1 MTSGQGRAPASI
13 EVDHVFVCCSVGA
26 PEAAAL
32 QRLGFAEGPPNTH
45 PGQGTACRRFPFPT
59 AYLELV
65 WVSNAEEAGS
75 PLSAP
80 TRLLERWTHRGA
92 AACPFAVIFRPAA
105 DARDPRPPFATWS
118 YRPRYLPPDLAI
130 EVASETPLAEPE
142 LFYLPFASATRLLR
156 QETTP
161 GAPPLGR
168 LERVDIVRPGP
179 PALSPAARAVEAA
192 GLVSFSSGEAY
203 LMTLSFAPVPSE
215 SRDLRP
221 ELPVVLR
228 W

>member
-1 MTSGQGRAPASI
+1 MTSGPDRAPASV
-13 EVDHVFVCCSVGA
+13 EVDHVFVCCAVGA

-32 QRLGFAEGPPNTH
+32 ERLGFAEGPPNTH
-45 PGQGTACRRFPFPT
+45 PGQGTACRRFPFPS

-65 WVSNAEEAGS
+65 WVADALEAAS

-105 DARDPRPPFATWS
+105 GARDPRPPFATWS

-130 EVASETPLAEPE
+130 EIASGTPLAEPE

-156 QETTP
+156 QETAP
-161 GAPPLGR
+161 SSPPLGR
-168 LERVDIVRPGP
+168 LESVGIMLPGP
-179 PALSPAARAVEAA
+179 EPLSPAGHAVEDA
-192 GLVSFSSGEAY
+192 GLVSFSFGEAY
-203 LMTLSFAPVPSE
+203 LMTLSFAPAPSA

-221 ELPVVLR
+221 DLPLVVR